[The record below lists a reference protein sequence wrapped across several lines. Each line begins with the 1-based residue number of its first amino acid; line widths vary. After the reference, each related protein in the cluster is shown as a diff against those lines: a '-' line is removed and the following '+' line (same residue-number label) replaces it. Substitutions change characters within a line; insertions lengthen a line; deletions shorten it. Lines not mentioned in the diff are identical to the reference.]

1 MIQDFLGVV
10 GGLGP
15 MATAHFMKRIIEFTD
30 ANTDQEHI
38 KMMILNATQIPDR
51 TKFILGKSDEDPFD
65 ELLDCCKTLEAARA
79 KLIAIPCNAAHYFY
93 DKLAA
98 EISVPIVHMQRE
110 TVKELK
116 SLNVRRIG
124 IAATTGTICA
134 GLFQNALKKVGLNY
148 LVPDDE
154 HQNKIMKV
162 IYDDIKA
169 GRETAKKELLK
180 SMDWFFESG
189 CDRIVL
195 GCTELSVLK
204 STFSLDAR
212 FVDALDVT
220 AKFVVRYFDKKIKEC

>member
-1 MIQDFLGVV
+1 VV

-15 MATAHFMKRIIEFTD
+15 MATAYFMRRIIEFTD

-38 KMMILNATQIPDR
+38 RMIVLNATQIPDR
-51 TKFILGKSDEDPFD
+51 TKFILGKSREDPFD
-65 ELLDCCKTLEAARA
+65 ELLDCCKALETAKA

-93 DKLAA
+93 DRLAA
-98 EISVPIVHMQRE
+98 EISVPIVHMQKE
-110 TVKELK
+110 TAKELK
-116 SLNVRRIG
+116 LLNARRVG
-124 IAATTGTICA
+124 IAATTGAICA
-134 GLFQNALKKVGLNY
+134 GLFQDVLERVGLNY
-148 LVPDDE
+148 LIPDDE

-162 IYDDIKA
+162 IYSGVKA

-180 SMDWFFESG
+180 SIDWFFESG

-220 AKFVVRYFDKKIKEC
+220 ARFVVKYFDKKIKEC